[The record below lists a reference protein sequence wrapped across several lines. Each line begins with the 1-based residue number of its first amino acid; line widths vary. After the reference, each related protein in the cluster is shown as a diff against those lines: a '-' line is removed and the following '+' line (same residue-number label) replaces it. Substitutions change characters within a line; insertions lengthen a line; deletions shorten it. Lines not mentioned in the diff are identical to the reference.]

1 MQDMSHSDSFKEYIV
16 EDVLSHMNG
25 ITARAMF
32 GGFGIYLD
40 KIIVGIIVEGELY
53 LKADKDLM
61 TKYKK
66 EGLYPFSYEGKKG
79 KKIELSYMNV
89 PIETLEDRE
98 KISKKT
104 KK

>member
-1 MQDMSHSDSFKEYIV
+1 
-16 EDVLSHMNG
+16 
-25 ITARAMF
+25 MF

-53 LKADKDLM
+53 LKADKELM
-61 TKYKK
+61 EKYKK
-66 EGLYPFSYEGKKG
+66 DGLYPFTYEGKKG
-79 KKIELSYMNV
+79 KTITMSYMSV

-98 KISKKT
+98 AIKERVYESFDISKRN